1 MREVQASAQ
10 TQRVTVT
17 MDPAQVG
24 PEQVRARLEQIG
36 YQVAPDQGV
45 A

>member
-17 MDPAQVG
+17 IDPAQLG
-24 PEQVRARLEQIG
+24 AEQIRARLEQIG
-36 YQVAPDQGV
+36 YQVASDQAAG
-45 A
+45 